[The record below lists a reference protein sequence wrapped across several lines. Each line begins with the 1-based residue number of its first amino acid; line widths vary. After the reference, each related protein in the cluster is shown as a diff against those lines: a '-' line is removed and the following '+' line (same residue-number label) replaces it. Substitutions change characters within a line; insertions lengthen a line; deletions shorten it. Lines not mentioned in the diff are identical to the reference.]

1 MPINIVNMLTLHNI
15 TLERSNMP
23 ALTIQLLNIKNIV
36 IDFFINLQTLS
47 LIKCYE
53 VNTVTLVNLELD
65 TPLKIIFQAT
75 KVRRLEIIDSTLPSN
90 MDLGGID

>member
-1 MPINIVNMLTLHNI
+1 
-15 TLERSNMP
+15 MP

-65 TPLKIIFQAT
+65 TPLKIIFQDT
-75 KVRRLEIIDSTLPSN
+75 
-90 MDLGGID
+90 